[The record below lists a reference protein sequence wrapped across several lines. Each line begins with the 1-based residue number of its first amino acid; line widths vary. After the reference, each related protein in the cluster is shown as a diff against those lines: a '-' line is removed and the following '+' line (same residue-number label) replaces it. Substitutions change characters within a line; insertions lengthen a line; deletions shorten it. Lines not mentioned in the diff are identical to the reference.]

1 MIHIERFLHT
11 HIYKKKERER
21 NKNTSLQVNLST
33 SAEAFITGFRC
44 WVSFYI
50 THRLIVFQFNNT
62 SLVASPCPYFFHQT
76 IIVFRDARMLAIF
89 PISIFSFGFFVSR
102 FFLLPL
108 IQTGNRTGINIL
120 LLSTCLQL
128 IENFKMKIRTTL
140 ASQGI

>member
-33 SAEAFITGFRC
+33 WAEAFITGFRC

-50 THRLIVFQFNNT
+50 IHRLIVFQFNNT

-89 PISIFSFGFFVSR
+89 PISIFSFDLFVSR

>member
-11 HIYKKKERER
+11 HMYKKKERER

-62 SLVASPCPYFFHQT
+62 SLVDDVSLSLFLPPNDYCIPRRTYARHFSDIDLLFRFLRITFF
-76 IIVFRDARMLAIF
+76 
-89 PISIFSFGFFVSR
+89 SITPNSDRKS
-102 FFLLPL
+102 
-108 IQTGNRTGINIL
+108 NRY
-120 LLSTCLQL
+120 
-128 IENFKMKIRTTL
+128 
-140 ASQGI
+140 